1 MTPTANPH
9 EEADRDRLFN
19 ELAGIKQQLTAVET
33 QVTVMYKSFI
43 GNGQPP
49 LENRITKLETELT
62 QIKNTSAKN
71 WQVALAISVALL
83 SFAGSAALALMK

>member
-1 MTPTANPH
+1 MTPIANPH
-9 EEADRDRLFN
+9 DEADRDRLFN

-33 QVTVMYKSFI
+33 KMTVMYKSFI

>member
-1 MTPTANPH
+1 MTPTANHH
-9 EEADRDRLFN
+9 EEADRVRLFN

-71 WQVALAISVALL
+71 WQVALAISVAAL

>member
-1 MTPTANPH
+1 MTPIANPH
-9 EEADRDRLFN
+9 EEADRVRLFN
-19 ELAGIKQQLTAVET
+19 ELAGIKQQLTTVET

-71 WQVALAISVALL
+71 WQVALAISAALL

>member
-9 EEADRDRLFN
+9 EEADRVRLFN

>member
-9 EEADRDRLFN
+9 EEADRVRLFN
-19 ELAGIKQQLTAVET
+19 ELAGIKQQLTTVET
-33 QVTVMYKSFI
+33 KMTVMYKSFI

-71 WQVALAISVALL
+71 WQVALAISVALM